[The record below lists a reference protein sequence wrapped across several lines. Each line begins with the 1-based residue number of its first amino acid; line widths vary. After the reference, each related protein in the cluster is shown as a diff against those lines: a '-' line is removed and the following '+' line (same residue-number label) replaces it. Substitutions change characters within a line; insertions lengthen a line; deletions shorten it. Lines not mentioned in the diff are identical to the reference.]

1 MIFCRK
7 AFQSESRFS
16 VHSMCVIFA
25 KVALVTNALCDQN
38 ILSMDGALHTPETR
52 HAVPC
57 NMHILTLLSP
67 RLPVL
72 NHTAIDH
79 GLTVL
84 FHEKPFKG
92 LNGSGKHNNW

>member
-1 MIFCRK
+1 VC
-7 AFQSESRFS
+7 
-16 VHSMCVIFA
+16 
-25 KVALVTNALCDQN
+25 
-38 ILSMDGALHTPETR
+38 
-52 HAVPC
+52 
-57 NMHILTLLSP
+57 TLYA
-67 RLPVL
+67 PVL